1 MPPGRRRRRGA
12 AIAMIAAAT
21 ISAKPP
27 DDPILDWSALVEEGR
42 ATLEAMSDGRWTD
55 FNAHDPGITILELV
69 AYALTDLGYRANH
82 PMADL
87 LAGSTPLLG
96 PAQSLTTRA
105 VTLPDMR
112 RVGLDV
118 AGARNVWIEPASS
131 AGVRLR
137 YSPGASDLR
146 FNEGPAQGTEEV
158 ELEGVHRVVIE
169 KSAREDLAGADL
181 AQGVAMRLHAQR
193 NLGEDFDNFTVLQ
206 HQPIVIVA
214 DVEIDDPG
222 RAEPVMAAI
231 RAQLEEYLSP
241 EPRRR
246 TVTDLRGEGL
256 SSDVIYDGPL
266 LERGIVAELADPDG
280 RRRILHLSDVIAVIA
295 ATTGVRATRRVRLGN
310 SYKEADEGPVAW
322 SLPIAEDRV
331 AALDVQASRIR
342 LLAGGAVALD
352 SAQRPELMRGPAG
365 QDRAG
370 LAGAEAMRDDPPPAG
385 RDRRLDAYRPLR
397 LDLPATFGVR
407 PGALARESTA
417 ERVAAANQLRAYL
430 ALFDAQLAN
439 LFAQLAGAKSLLA
452 LGGDTG
458 NSYFA
463 QPAESPSSETPI
475 VSAGLS
481 ADGLQDLVERNG
493 SPAARSRRNR
503 FLGHLLA
510 RFGETVPG
518 AARPVAAGHDGDQA
532 AEDSLLL
539 QTQEA
544 FLRSFARVS
553 AGRGSGANLLVEGDD
568 SPLIDRIQL
577 KLGLPPAAAGR
588 ILLVEHILLRGV
600 ADDQA
605 AALPILSD
613 AVAADP
619 YSLQVSF
626 VLDERL
632 RANPGDEAIIG
643 RIIREECPAHL
654 IAYVRWL
661 PAAEFE
667 AFSKMHQR
675 WMASLRTHRREQLG
689 FAAP

>member
-1 MPPGRRRRRGA
+1 
-12 AIAMIAAAT
+12 MIAAST
-21 ISAKPP
+21 ISAAPP
-27 DDPILDWSALVEEGR
+27 EDPILDWSALVQEGR

-55 FNAHDPGITILELV
+55 FNAHDPGVTILELV

-87 LAGSTPLLG
+87 LAGSTPLPG
-96 PAQSLTTRA
+96 PAESLTTRA

-118 AGARNVWIEPASS
+118 AGTRNVWIEPASS

-137 YSPGASDLR
+137 HTPGASDLH
-146 FNEGPAQGTEEV
+146 FNQGPVEGTQEV
-158 ELEGVHRVVIE
+158 ELTGVHRVVIE
-169 KSAREDLAGADL
+169 KSQREDLAGADL
-181 AQGVAMRLHAQR
+181 AQAVALRLHAER
-193 NLGEDFDNFTVLQ
+193 NIGEDFDSFTVLQ
-206 HQPIVIVA
+206 PQPIVVIA

-246 TVTDLRGEGL
+246 TVANLRSEGVPSDL
-256 SSDVIYDGPL
+256 IYDGPML
-266 LERGIVAELADPDG
+266 QRGIVTQLADPEG
-280 RRRILHLSDVIAVIA
+280 RRRILHLSDIIAVIA
-295 ATTGVRATRRVRLGN
+295 ATPGVRATRRVRLGN
-310 SYKEADEGPVAW
+310 SYNEADEGPVAW
-322 SLPIAEDRV
+322 SLPIAADRV
-331 AALDVQASRIR
+331 AALDIQASRIR

-352 SAQRPELMRGPAG
+352 SAQRPELLRGQAG
-365 QDRAG
+365 QDRAV
-370 LAGAEAMRDDPPPAG
+370 LPGAEAMRDDPPPAG
-385 RDRRLDAYRPLR
+385 RDRRLDEYRPLR
-397 LDLPATFGVR
+397 LDLPAVFGVR
-407 PGALARESTA
+407 PGALARDATA
-417 ERVAAANQLRAYL
+417 NRVAAANQLRAYL
-430 ALFDAQLAN
+430 AIFDAQLAN

-452 LGGDTG
+452 LSGGTG

-463 QPAESPSSETPI
+463 QPAEQPSNETQI

-481 ADGLQDLVERNG
+481 ADGLQDLVERG
-493 SPAARSRRNR
+493 DSPSARARRNR

-510 RFGETVPG
+510 RFAETVPG
-518 AARPVAAGHDGDQA
+518 VARPVAAEADGDHA
-532 AEDSLLL
+532 AEESLWL

-553 AGRGSGANLLVEGDD
+553 AGRGSGANLLVDGDE

-588 ILLVEHILLRGV
+588 ILLVEHVLLRAV

-605 AALPILSD
+605 ANLPILSE

-632 RANPGDEAIIG
+632 KSNPDDEEIIG

-661 PAAEFE
+661 PAVDFE
-667 AFSKMHQR
+667 AFADMHRR
-675 WMASLRTHRREQLG
+675 WLDSLRRHRREQLG
-689 FAAP
+689 FAVQ